1 MFDAGL
7 TIESLRDCLAG
18 LPPVE
23 LKGMALLRE
32 RRPHG
37 QFFPQLDDAGNLE
50 ISDFPTAERQELRRV
65 DGSARHHHRLDFLSQ
80 VPKRAIL
87 LEAALIKLRKHQVI
101 NECPF
106 RDEFYL
112 HIKSFCSL

>member
-23 LKGMALLRE
+23 LKGMALLKE

-37 QFFPQLDDAGNLE
+37 QFFPQLTAGQNGISREVVADAVTEIVGYTERCRRAAQQLAKLTPVPLTAFSILE
-50 ISDFPTAERQELRRV
+50 YSI
-65 DGSARHHHRLDFLSQ
+65 
-80 VPKRAIL
+80 
-87 LEAALIKLRKHQVI
+87 
-101 NECPF
+101 
-106 RDEFYL
+106 
-112 HIKSFCSL
+112 

>member
-7 TIESLRDCLAG
+7 TLDSLRDCLAG

-37 QFFPQLDDAGNLE
+37 QFFPQFGGRQMDIPRDVIAEAVTEIVGYTEHCRRAAQQLAKLTPIPLTAFSILE
-50 ISDFPTAERQELRRV
+50 YGL
-65 DGSARHHHRLDFLSQ
+65 
-80 VPKRAIL
+80 
-87 LEAALIKLRKHQVI
+87 
-101 NECPF
+101 
-106 RDEFYL
+106 
-112 HIKSFCSL
+112 

>member
-7 TIESLRDCLAG
+7 TVESLRDCLAG

-37 QFFPQLDDAGNLE
+37 QFFPQLEGGQQGIPRELIAEAVTE
-50 ISDFPTAERQELRRV
+50 IVGYTERCRRV
-65 DGSARHHHRLDFLSQ
+65 AQQLAKLTPIPLTAFS
-80 VPKRAIL
+80 IL
-87 LEAALIKLRKHQVI
+87 EYGI
-101 NECPF
+101 
-106 RDEFYL
+106 
-112 HIKSFCSL
+112 

>member
-7 TIESLRDCLAG
+7 TVESLRDCLAT

-37 QFFPQLDDAGNLE
+37 QFFPHLQGGQPGIPREVIAKAVTEIVGYTERCRRAAQQLATLAPIPVTAFSILE
-50 ISDFPTAERQELRRV
+50 YGI
-65 DGSARHHHRLDFLSQ
+65 
-80 VPKRAIL
+80 
-87 LEAALIKLRKHQVI
+87 
-101 NECPF
+101 
-106 RDEFYL
+106 
-112 HIKSFCSL
+112 

>member
-7 TIESLRDCLAG
+7 TVESLRDCLAG

-37 QFFPQLDDAGNLE
+37 QFFPQLEGGQMGIPRDTIAEAVTEIVGYTERCRRAAQQLAKLTPIPLTAFSILE
-50 ISDFPTAERQELRRV
+50 YGI
-65 DGSARHHHRLDFLSQ
+65 
-80 VPKRAIL
+80 
-87 LEAALIKLRKHQVI
+87 
-101 NECPF
+101 
-106 RDEFYL
+106 
-112 HIKSFCSL
+112 